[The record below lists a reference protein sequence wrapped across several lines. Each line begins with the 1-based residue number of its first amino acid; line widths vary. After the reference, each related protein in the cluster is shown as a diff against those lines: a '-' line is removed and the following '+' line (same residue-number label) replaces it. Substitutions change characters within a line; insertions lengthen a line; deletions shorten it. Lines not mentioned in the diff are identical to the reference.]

1 MNTTLA
7 LCTLM
12 VVSIALIMLVT
23 KRVEGSTPA
32 EAYAADA
39 PVVNVKVQSATTPE
53 PQNQH
58 KYLLPQTGVVQGSS
72 WQKVSHSM
80 QLDPSKPYNI
90 PWYDWPAKMKSQ
102 CRGYNAPVAP
112 RSPQDCP
119 DTSFT
124 YVTDMSKFIPGAKGG
139 GCIQLGID
147 SDAFCYSDDQGQY
160 HPWWSKI
167 QVSTP

>member
-23 KRVEGSTPA
+23 NRVSPSNA
-32 EAYAADA
+32 ERFEATK
-39 PVVNVKVQSATTPE
+39 KVENKVENKVEKTQPKY
-53 PQNQH
+53 QH
-58 KYLLPQTGVVQGSS
+58 QYVLPQTGVVQGST
-72 WQKVSHSM
+72 WQKVSHSIQM
-80 QLDPSKPYNI
+80 DPSKPYNI
-90 PWYDWPAKMKSQ
+90 PWYDWPARMKSQ
-102 CRGYNAPVAP
+102 CRGYDAPVAP

-124 YVTDMSKFIPGAKGG
+124 YVTDMSKFVDGVKGG

-147 SDAFCYSDDQGQY
+147 SDAFCYSNEEGKYQ
-160 HPWWSKI
+160 PWWSKV